1 MQAPFLLHEKSF
13 TVKKNT
19 LTKKQEKTGVRMKSG
34 EKEIDQLLE
43 KVKRLVL
50 ETKYGNI
57 ILIIQDGKVIQ
68 IDKTEKIRL

>member
-1 MQAPFLLHEKSF
+1 
-13 TVKKNT
+13 
-19 LTKKQEKTGVRMKSG
+19 MKSG
-34 EKEIDQLLE
+34 EKEIDQILE
-43 KVKRLVL
+43 KIKKLVL